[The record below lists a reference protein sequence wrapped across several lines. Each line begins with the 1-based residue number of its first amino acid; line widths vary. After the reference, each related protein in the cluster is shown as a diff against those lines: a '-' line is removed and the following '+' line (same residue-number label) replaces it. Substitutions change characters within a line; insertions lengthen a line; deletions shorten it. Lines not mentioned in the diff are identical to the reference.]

1 MNTSVHL
8 FQSLPT
14 NTFSLTL
21 QIQHHI
27 TNEHYSRTLLFTSF
41 NHFQPTH
48 SHSLSKSNITSQTNI
63 TEDTSVHL
71 FQSLPTNTFSLT
83 LQIQHHI
90 TNEHYSTTLLFTSF
104 NHFQPTHSHSLSKS
118 NITSQTNITQ
128 HTSVHLFQSLPTNT
142 FSLTLQIQHH
152 ITNEHYSHT
161 SVHLFQSLPT
171 NTFSLTL
178 QIQHHITNEHY
189 SPHFCSPLSITSNQ
203 HILTHSPN
211 PTSHHKRTLL
221 STLLFTSFN
230 HFQPTHSHSLSKSN
244 ITSQTNITHNTSV
257 HLFQSLPTNTFSL
270 TLHQHPTSHHKR
282 TLLKTLL
289 FTSFNHFQ
297 PTHSHSLSKSNITSQ
312 TNITHDT
319 SVHLFQSL
327 PTNTFSLTL
336 QIQHHITNDSH
347 YSSDTSVHLFQSLPT
362 NTFPLTLQIQHH
374 ITNEHYSAHFC
385 SPLSITSNQ
394 HILTH
399 SPNPTSHHK
408 RTLLSTLLFTS
419 FNHFQPTHSHSLSKS
434 NITSQ
439 TNITHNTSVH
449 LFQSLPT
456 NTFSLTLQIQHH
468 ITNEHY
474 S

>member
-1 MNTSVHL
+1 MN
-8 FQSLPT
+8 
-14 NTFSLTL
+14 
-21 QIQHHI
+21 
-27 TNEHYSRTLLFTSF
+27 
-41 NHFQPTH
+41 
-48 SHSLSKSNITSQTNI
+48 
-63 TEDTSVHL
+63 
-71 FQSLPTNTFSLT
+71 
-83 LQIQHHI
+83 
-90 TNEHYSTTLLFTSF
+90 
-104 NHFQPTHSHSLSKS
+104 
-118 NITSQTNITQ
+118 
-128 HTSVHLFQSLPTNT
+128 
-142 FSLTLQIQHH
+142 
-152 ITNEHYSHT
+152 T

-221 STLLFTSFN
+221 
-230 HFQPTHSHSLSKSN
+230 
-244 ITSQTNITHNTSV
+244 
-257 HLFQSLPTNTFSL
+257 
-270 TLHQHPTSHHKR
+270 
-282 TLLKTLL
+282 KTLL

-312 TNITHDT
+312 TNITH
-319 SVHLFQSL
+319 
-327 PTNTFSLTL
+327 
-336 QIQHHITNDSH
+336 
-347 YSSDTSVHLFQSLPT
+347 
-362 NTFPLTLQIQHH
+362 
-374 ITNEHYSAHFC
+374 AHFC

-408 RTLLSTLLFTS
+408 RTLLITLLFTS
-419 FNHFQPTHSHSLSKS
+419 FNHFQPTHSHSLSKSNITSQTNITHHTSVHLFQSLPTNTFLTHSTQSNITSQTNITQAHFCSPLSITSKQHILTHSTKS